1 MVKYSDNRLD
11 LIFGALSD
19 STRRGMLARLAGG
32 ESLSVSELAAPFD
45 MSLPAV
51 MKHLNVLAE
60 AGLIKRNKEGRT
72 VACAMDAA
80 PMRQAREWLEKYEKF
95 WTESFNRLSRFLEG
109 EPWQPQPKQPP
120 ASNQVSPSSGG
131 SRRRPRRSTGR
142 GPTRRS

>member
-11 LIFGALSD
+11 LIFAALSD
-19 STRRGMLARLAGG
+19 STRRGMLARLAAG
-32 ESLSVSELAAPFD
+32 ESLSVSELAAPLD

-51 MKHLNVLAE
+51 MKHLDVLSG

-80 PMRQAREWLEKYEKF
+80 PMQQAREWLEKYEKF
-95 WTESFNRLSRFLEG
+95 WTDSFNRLSRFLEG
-109 EPWQPQPKQPP
+109 EPWQPQPRRHQTSNP
-120 ASNQVSPSSGG
+120 ASPSSGG
-131 SRRRPRRSTGR
+131 SKRRPRRSTRR

>member
-1 MVKYSDNRLD
+1 MVKYSEVRLD
-11 LIFGALSD
+11 QIFAALSD
-19 STRRGMLARLAGG
+19 STRRGMLARLAGA

-60 AGLIKRNKEGRT
+60 AGLITRNKEGRT

-95 WTESFNRLSRFLEG
+95 WTDSFNRLSRFLEG
-109 EPWQPQPKQPP
+109 DPWQPQPKQPP
-120 ASNQVSPSSGG
+120 ASNPASPSSGG
-131 SRRRPRRSTGR
+131 SRRRPRRSIRR
-142 GPTRRS
+142 GPTRRN